1 MRLDGDVHS
10 HGRGLPAA
18 CILGM
23 PVQML
28 LRASLYL
35 RLVGHGLVLV
45 VTPDDK
51 RLSRVV
57 FNPDRLF

>member
-1 MRLDGDVHS
+1 MHS
-10 HGRGLPAA
+10 HGYGLPAA